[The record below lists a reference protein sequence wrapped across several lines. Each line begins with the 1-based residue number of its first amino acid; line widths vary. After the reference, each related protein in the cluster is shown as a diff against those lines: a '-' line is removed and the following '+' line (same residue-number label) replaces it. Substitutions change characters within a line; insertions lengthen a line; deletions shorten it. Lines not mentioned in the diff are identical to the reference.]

1 MAAALGQ
8 LLGNA
13 IQEEVRMKTILLAC
27 VLVLL
32 ALFGMR
38 PGTAQDQKAPMTFF
52 VTSEGPGNGAN
63 LGGLKGA
70 DAHCQKLAQ
79 AVGAGAPTGHPSL
92 STTAEGGKPAVNAR
106 DRIGKGPWYNAK
118 GVKVAD
124 DVANLHSD
132 NNNLNKETALDEK
145 GNRVHARSDKP
156 KKHDILTGSQ
166 PDGTAYPASPNLTC
180 QNWTVGNAGNLA
192 GAAQVG
198 HHDREGN
205 SPGIS
210 SWNSAHASR
219 GCGQEDLKA
228 SGGDGLFYCFLAQ

>member
-1 MAAALGQ
+1 MS
-8 LLGNA
+8 
-13 IQEEVRMKTILLAC
+13 
-27 VLVLL
+27 
-32 ALFGMR
+32 
-38 PGTAQDQKAPMTFF
+38 FF
-52 VTSEGPGNGAN
+52 VTSQGPGNGAN

-79 AVGAGAPTGHPSL
+79 AAGAGDRTWRAYL
-92 STTAEGGKPAVNAR
+92 STSAEDGKPAVNAR
-106 DRIGKGPWYNAK
+106 DRIGKGPWYNAQI
-118 GVKVAD
+118 AD

-132 NNNLNKETALDEK
+132 SNNLNKETALNEK
-145 GNRVHARSDKP
+145 GNRVNARGDKP
-156 KKHDILTGSQ
+156 NKHDILTGSQ

-180 QNWTVGNAGNLA
+180 QNWTVGNAGTLA

-205 SPGIS
+205 SPGVS

>member
-1 MAAALGQ
+1 MNKIQ
-8 LLGNA
+8 L
-13 IQEEVRMKTILLAC
+13 TLLAII
-27 VLVLL
+27 V

-38 PGTAQDQKAPMTFF
+38 LGIAQDQKPAMSFF
-52 VTSEGPGNGAN
+52 VISHGPGSGAS
-63 LGGLKGA
+63 LGGLAGA
-70 DAHCQKLAQ
+70 DAYCQKLA
-79 AVGAGAPTGHPSL
+79 ATVGAASGSWRAYL
-92 STTAEGGKPAVNAR
+92 SISEADGKPAVNAR
-106 DRIGKGPWYNAK
+106 DRIGRGPWYNAK
-118 GVKVAD
+118 GVKIAD
-124 DVANLHSD
+124 SVANLHSD

-145 GNRVHARSDKP
+145 GNRVNARGDKP
-156 KKHDILTGSQ
+156 NKHDILTGSQ

-180 QNWTVGNAGNLA
+180 QNWTVGNADKLA

-205 SPGIS
+205 SPGVS